1 MVAVAAN
8 QGQTVGG
15 FDMQGIIM
23 QGSRYWS
30 RTWMQL
36 LGLPGDD
43 SRMIGAL
50 GRLGRMH
57 GFGVWMYRGRRV
69 DSSPSGTSSS
79 YAVSSDERTGA
90 INSNIV
96 NRACI
101 TFSSLPRRPRF
112 DYMLVLWVSRAF
124 VPCFAALVDSK
135 PV

>member
-1 MVAVAAN
+1 MRGIVCAPLSLWSRPSVVN
-8 QGQTVGG
+8 LSISERYHGGGGSKPGTNRGG

-79 YAVSSDERTGA
+79 YAVSSDEWTGA
-90 INSNIV
+90 INSHHV
-96 NRACI
+96 NHARI
-101 TFSSLPRRPRF
+101 TFFFTPP
-112 DYMLVLWVSRAF
+112 
-124 VPCFAALVDSK
+124 
-135 PV
+135 